1 MRGSLIT
8 LAALALAA
16 CATAPETAGTPE
28 SAFPL
33 PAVEV
38 SGPSYGPIPPEFNLA
53 RPGGEEGGAEAATP
67 APIEPEETV
76 VSLPDALD
84 AGTPKVSLNLGTATV
99 EETIGLIR
107 DVSGAKFLTRP
118 GAGKR
123 PLPPLLIE
131 DASWI
136 EALRVIV
143 QAAGVV
149 AASGGEDIFA
159 DPAKPAPERGG
170 GVIVITTYEDLL
182 NEQKLR
188 KETAENAIDLARG
201 RRRAAEERYYTS
213 LLEKT
218 ERMAARSYRFR
229 YADPGDAVSYLKKLF
244 GPGAETADGQGADG
258 EKKNGRKTI
267 RGPGARFAVFRAEN
281 LVTITAPESVMPR
294 IMKRIEEIDVR
305 PRQVYIEARI
315 VEIQRS
321 HVKDLGI
328 QWDGHAVRAT
338 GRIFPNTIGIYG
350 GGQGA
355 QGPYGVSL
363 PPEGAVDPVTGDVMP
378 NPAGAVVGVALGD
391 ASGAALIQARLY
403 AMERAGVS
411 RTLSNPKVMAI
422 NGKEAVIKSGREIP
436 YQASSANTGVTVR
449 FKEAVISLSVTPQIM
464 EDDRIR
470 LKIEA
475 KKDEVDRE
483 LSVQGTPAI
492 KKKELVTSVAVDNGG
507 SAVLGGLFE
516 GEDGGFQ
523 DRVPWFHKIP
533 VLGWMFKNDRR
544 VDNEL
549 ELLVFITPS
558 IIEEDRR

>member
-8 LAALALAA
+8 IAAFTLSA
-16 CATAPETAGTPE
+16 CATAPKPAEKPETVTP
-28 SAFPL
+28 
-33 PAVEV
+33 PAIKV
-38 SGPSYGPIPPEFNLA
+38 SEPSYGPLPPEFKMDPPPL
-53 RPGGEEGGAEAATP
+53 ETIEAAP
-67 APIEPEETV
+67 SAPLSSGPKEQV
-76 VSLPDALD
+76 VFLPGARSSE
-84 AGTPKVSLNLGTATV
+84 TPKVSLNLRDATV
-99 EETIGLIR
+99 EEAIDLIA
-107 DVSGAKFLTRP
+107 DVSGLKFLTRP

-131 DASWI
+131 DASWT
-136 EALRVIV
+136 EALRIIV
-143 QAAGVV
+143 LAAGVA

-159 DPAKPAPERGG
+159 DTETPSAVDENDM
-170 GVIVITTYEDLL
+170 IVVTTYENLL

-188 KETAENAIDLARG
+188 KEAADNAIKLARG
-201 RRRAAEERYYTS
+201 RRKTAEEKYYAS

-218 ERMAARSYRFR
+218 ERMATKSYRFR
-229 YADPGDAVSYLKKLF
+229 YADPGEAVAYLKKLF
-244 GPGAETADGQGADG
+244 TNGADSANDHG
-258 EKKNGRKTI
+258 VEGAKADAKKI
-267 RGPGARFAVFRAEN
+267 LLGPEARFAVFRAES
-281 LVTITAPESVMPR
+281 LVTITAPEAVMPR
-294 IMKRIEEIDVR
+294 IMQRIEEIDVR

-321 HVKDLGI
+321 HVRDLGI
-328 QWDGHAVRAT
+328 QWGGHAMRVTNRV
-338 GRIFPNTIGIYG
+338 FPNTIGIYG

-363 PPEGAVDPVTGDVMP
+363 PPEGAVDPVTGEVLP
-378 NPAGAVVGVALGD
+378 NPAGAVVGVTLGD

-422 NGKEAVIKSGREIP
+422 NGEEAVIKSGREVP

-464 EDDRIR
+464 EDNRIR

-475 KKDEVDRE
+475 KKNEVDRE

-533 VLGWMFKNDRR
+533 VLGWLFKNDRR

-558 IIEEDRR
+558 IIKEDRR